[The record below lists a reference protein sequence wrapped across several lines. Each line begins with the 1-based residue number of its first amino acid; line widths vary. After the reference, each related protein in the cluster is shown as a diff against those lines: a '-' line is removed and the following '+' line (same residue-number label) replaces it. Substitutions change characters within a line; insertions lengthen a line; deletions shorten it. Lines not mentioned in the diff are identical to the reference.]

1 MRIDLYTKF
10 VLTVIALCLIWLSV
24 GGPEIVAGVS
34 AQQVQA
40 PEKIFGGERVIIA
53 GWADWTGKEHQF
65 NPNAVPG
72 VSPQPGLPVA
82 VVFSTR

>member
-1 MRIDLYTKF
+1 MRIDFYTKF

-24 GGPEIVAGVS
+24 GGPAILPSVS
-34 AQQVQA
+34 AQR
-40 PEKIFGGERVIIA
+40 PDKIIGGQRVIIA

-72 VSPQPGLPVA
+72 LPEQPGIPVA
-82 VVFSTR
+82 VIFSTR